1 MTNAQSKI
9 ILIIV
14 AVSRQTTLDRFWGRD
29 YSVGQ
34 HAPIE
39 IKSKKY
45 NTNEYI
51 ELLHERRAFSD
62 YLFKTNPKNDEYYT
76 RAHSW
81 QRFVDDKG
89 LNGATVFEPFYG
101 DGSSTESLIGLVNV
115 VGVKGAN
122 FWDIIDDPQYKDL
135 FILSNPPFS
144 FKWQVIITLL
154 ERQRPFA
161 LILPWQIFGGKLK
174 NDWSDERHESTLDRY
189 QKNWG
194 GTYEMFKLK
203 GDENQFYHPPTDKME
218 AIGCHIL
225 HWTF

>member
-9 ILIIV
+9 ILLII
-14 AVSRQTTLDRFWGRD
+14 AVSRQTTLDRFWGKD
-29 YSVGQ
+29 FKVSKI
-34 HAPIE
+34 AE

-45 NTNEYI
+45 NSNEYI
-51 ELLHERRAFSD
+51 ELEHERRAFSD
-62 YLFKTNPKNDEYYT
+62 YLFRTNPKNDEYYT

-122 FWDIIDDPQYKDL
+122 FWDIIDDPHYKDML
-135 FILSNPPFS
+135 IMSNPPFS
-144 FKWQVIITLL
+144 FKWQIIITLL

-161 LILPWQIFGGKLK
+161 LILPWECFFGKIPKGMTDADRLK
-174 NDWSDERHESTLDRY
+174 NNLQKY
-189 QKNWG
+189 QDLWG
-194 GTYEMFKLK
+194 GTYEMFNLK
-203 GDENQFYHPPTDKME
+203 GKEMQFYHPPTDKME

-225 HWTF
+225 YWTF